1 VTGFARYFEALT
13 GHSPLRWQTRLF
25 ESIFDGAI
33 PSACNL
39 PTGLGKTSVIPIWL
53 IALATQDRNSKVSLP
68 RRLVYIVNRRT
79 VVDQATDVV
88 EGIRSCLR
96 SPRNEKWVAHEEIL
110 REISSRLRALCAIN
124 EDNDVLAVSTLR
136 GELADNEEWKRDPA
150 RPAIIVGTI
159 DMAGSKL
166 LFSGYGDGR
175 YQRTHH
181 AGLIGQDVLIVH
193 DEAHL
198 TPAFSALL
206 RTVVNFQAESS
217 EPRPVRVMELSATHR
232 DDVGQDVFGLL
243 DAEDQKDSMVA
254 DRLGAKKYMRLH
266 QVPKSD
272 FIRRVIDMAKGH
284 EEHRA
289 KVLIY
294 VRSPE
299 TAQEI
304 GSQLKKV
311 AKSNRSDGLAGVAV
325 LAGTIRGYERDALV
339 GKLREWHFF
348 DGTAPEGTVY
358 LVSTSAGEVGIDLDA
373 DHMVCDITTLDSMIQ
388 RLGRVN
394 RRGGDDRI
402 ARIEVVSA
410 AEPGEK
416 KKKSPFLSAIEES
429 EAVLKSWFGDSESI
443 EVGPRAL
450 TGRVMNLT
458 SQKRDAAFSPKA
470 ASRPLTDILLDAW
483 SLTSIND
490 LPGRPEVAAYLHGLS
505 ADPPETY
512 VAWRKEVRLL
522 SGVGVDNEVLSDWF
536 RACQIRSVERLR
548 DETSRVREKLGSLLK
563 AHRKRQKN
571 ETLDFPIVV
580 LNERSEA
587 VLIRNE
593 QGEGLQPRLSQVLLD
608 NFPLEFKTVVLPVD
622 IGGLDEH
629 GMLTANPDELA
640 TELDIAEKGSEGAQ
654 RERWIDVRT
663 DDGEHY
669 ENLLTGEI
677 VVALP
682 ERLRERDRISLR
694 ERADGEDEIELRELV
709 LLTSD
714 ADSALERP
722 ESVRFE
728 QRLTE
733 HIRLIVAHA
742 ERIAKA
748 VGLESEVKNAL
759 VAAAK
764 WHDCGKESSV
774 WQRYACN
781 ADGKEPLAKS
791 KRYLR
796 PRDLGGY
803 RHEFGSL
810 LRAEICDELR
820 KHSERDLALHLIA
833 AHHGWARP
841 HFEPRSFDNEKFST
855 AQNEKCVVEVMRRFG
870 RLQHRFGR
878 WGLAWLESL
887 LRCADMAASIPT
899 ASNDAATEDESVVS
913 A

>member
-1 VTGFARYFEALT
+1 MTAFARYFEALT

-25 ESIFDGAI
+25 ESIFDGTI

-53 IALATQDRNSKVSLP
+53 VALATQDRNSSVSLP

-79 VVDQATDVV
+79 VIDQATDVV
-88 EGIRSCLR
+88 ESIRSRLR
-96 SPRNEKWVAHEEIL
+96 NPGDEQWVAREEIL

-124 EDNDVLAVSTLR
+124 KDNDVLAVSTLR
-136 GELADNEEWKRDPA
+136 GELADNEEWKSDPA

-159 DMAGSKL
+159 DMVGSKL

-217 EPRPVRVMELSATHR
+217 EPRPARVMELSATHR
-232 DDVGQDVFGLL
+232 DDVGHDVFGLL

-266 QVPKSD
+266 QAVPKSD
-272 FIRRVIDMAKGH
+272 LIRRVTDMAKRY

-304 GSQLKKV
+304 GSELEKV
-311 AKSNRSDGLAGVAV
+311 AKSNRYDGLVGVAV
-325 LAGTIRGYERDALV
+325 LTGTIRGYERDTLV

-348 DGTAPEGTVY
+348 DGTAPERTVY

-388 RLGRVN
+388 RFGRVN

-402 ARIEVVSA
+402 ARVEVVSA
-410 AEPGEK
+410 AEPEEN
-416 KKKSPFLSAIEES
+416 KKKSPFLLAIEES
-429 EAVLKSWFGDSESI
+429 EAVLKNWLGDSESI

-450 TGRVMNLT
+450 ARRVMNLT

-483 SLTSIND
+483 SLTSVND

-505 ADPPETY
+505 ADRPETY

-522 SGVGVDNEVLSDWF
+522 SEVGVDKEVLSDWF

-548 DETSRVREKLGSLLK
+548 DETSRVREKLVSLLK

-622 IGGLDEH
+622 IRGLDEH

-640 TELDIAEKGSEGAQ
+640 SELDVAEKESEGGK
-654 RERWIDVRT
+654 RERWIHVRA
-663 DDGEHY
+663 GERDHY
-669 ENLLTGEI
+669 ENLLTGKTS
-677 VVALP
+677 ASLP
-682 ERLRERDRISLR
+682 QTLREQERISLR
-694 ERADGEDEIELRELV
+694 EPVDSTDEIEARD
-709 LLTSD
+709 LLLLMPD
-714 ADSALERP
+714 AESALEGP
-722 ESVRFE
+722 EIVRFR
-728 QRLTE
+728 QTLSKHTT
-733 HIRLIVAHA
+733 LIVANA
-742 ERIAKA
+742 ERIADRL
-748 VGLESEVKNAL
+748 GLEPRLKDAL
-759 VAAAK
+759 VTAAK

-791 KRYLR
+791 RRYLR

-810 LRAEICDELR
+810 LRAAASDELR
-820 KHSERDLALHLIA
+820 DHSERDLILHLIS

-841 HFEPRSFDNEKFST
+841 HFEPRSFDYDDYEKF
-855 AQNEKCVVEVMRRFG
+855 AGEVMRRFG
-870 RLQHRFGR
+870 RLQQQFGR
-878 WGLAWLESL
+878 WGIAWIESL
-887 LRCADMAASIPT
+887 LRCADIAASMPET
-899 ASNDAATEDESVVS
+899 SEKMVSNSEQVTLS
-913 A
+913 